1 MGQTIA
7 GGLVGGLTGILNYF
21 TQQKSLKAQ
30 SELAE
35 RQYQAS
41 KQAYELEQQ
50 ERNKVNGK
58 TPDLDALL
66 DANTGSSRAPTD
78 LTGGR
83 VKRNKLFNA
92 GTGTLGVTNAG
103 RS

>member
-1 MGQTIA
+1 MGQMIA

-21 TQQKSLKAQ
+21 SQQKSLKAQ

-50 ERNKVNGK
+50 ERNKFNGN

-66 DANTGSSRAPTD
+66 DANTGSTRAPTD

-83 VKRNKLFNA
+83 IKKSKLFNA
-92 GTGTLGVTNAG
+92 GSGTLGVTNVG